1 MKNMINLLNINK
13 EIKNRK
19 IIDNLN
25 LFVEKG
31 EFIVIMG
38 KSGSGKSTLLK
49 IIAGLLKLD
58 SGKVVIDNK
67 NITSLNNEKL
77 AEYRL
82 KNIGIVFQDYQLLD
96 IFTAYENIVFP
107 ARVLKNEDTK
117 TIRNKANYFIKMAN
131 LENEKDK
138 NITELSGGEKQRV
151 AFARAFMNTP
161 KVILADEPTGA
172 LDSKNAANL
181 IKFIRESIKKLGQ
194 TMIMVSHDSYVAAYA
209 DKVYFLKDGNIISNL
224 SFDKTNIDIDLS
236 SRVDLIQRELLKI
249 NI

>member
-1 MKNMINLLNINK
+1 MINLLNINK

-58 SGKVVIDNK
+58 SGKIVIDNK

-96 IFTAYENIVFP
+96 IFTAYENIIFP
-107 ARVLKNEDTK
+107 ARV
-117 TIRNKANYFIKMAN
+117 
-131 LENEKDK
+131 
-138 NITELSGGEKQRV
+138 
-151 AFARAFMNTP
+151 
-161 KVILADEPTGA
+161 
-172 LDSKNAANL
+172 
-181 IKFIRESIKKLGQ
+181 
-194 TMIMVSHDSYVAAYA
+194 
-209 DKVYFLKDGNIISNL
+209 
-224 SFDKTNIDIDLS
+224 
-236 SRVDLIQRELLKI
+236 
-249 NI
+249 

>member
-1 MKNMINLLNINK
+1 MINLLNINK

-96 IFTAYENIVFP
+96 IFP
-107 ARVLKNEDTK
+107 ARVLKKEDTK

-224 SFDKTNIDIDLS
+224 SFDRTNIDIDLS
-236 SRVDLIQRELLKI
+236 NRVDLIQRELLKI

>member
-1 MKNMINLLNINK
+1 MINLLNINK

-58 SGKVVIDNK
+58 SGKIVIDNK

-96 IFTAYENIVFP
+96 IFTAYENIIFP
-107 ARVLKNEDTK
+107 ARVLKKEDIK

-172 LDSKNAANL
+172 LDSKNAAN
-181 IKFIRESIKKLGQ
+181 
-194 TMIMVSHDSYVAAYA
+194 
-209 DKVYFLKDGNIISNL
+209 
-224 SFDKTNIDIDLS
+224 
-236 SRVDLIQRELLKI
+236 
-249 NI
+249 

>member
-1 MKNMINLLNINK
+1 MINLLNINK

-38 KSGSGKSTLLK
+38 KSGSVKSTLLK

-58 SGKVVIDNK
+58 SGKIVIDNK

-96 IFTAYENIVFP
+96 IFTAYENIIFP
-107 ARVLKNEDTK
+107 ARVLKRKIQKQLE
-117 TIRNKANYFIKMAN
+117 IKQ
-131 LENEKDK
+131 
-138 NITELSGGEKQRV
+138 I
-151 AFARAFMNTP
+151 
-161 KVILADEPTGA
+161 IL
-172 LDSKNAANL
+172 
-181 IKFIRESIKKLGQ
+181 
-194 TMIMVSHDSYVAAYA
+194 
-209 DKVYFLKDGNIISNL
+209 
-224 SFDKTNIDIDLS
+224 
-236 SRVDLIQRELLKI
+236 
-249 NI
+249 